1 MMLNKA
7 RQVLQKFYGYEDFRP
22 GQKKVVE
29 SLLNR
34 NDTVAIMPTG
44 AGKSICFQIP
54 ALLFEGVTLVISPLI
69 SLMKDQVDSLRQLG
83 IAAVYINSSVS
94 KAQLYKDLQDISAG
108 FYKIIYIAPERLTS
122 EYLPDSFK
130 NLNISMV
137 AVDEAHCLS
146 QWGHDFRP
154 SYRNILNFTNSLRIK
169 PIISAFTATATPEV
183 KTDIINLLGLKQP
196 NIFVTGFDRP
206 NLYFSVLRG
215 EVKDKFVIDYVK
227 KHQDEAGII
236 YVGTRKDV
244 DALQV
249 LLEIKGIKA
258 GRYHAGMTDE
268 ERNQM
273 QEDFLYD
280 NLSVMVATNAFG
292 MGIDKPN
299 VRYVI
304 HYNMPKNMEAYY
316 QEAGRAG
323 RDGLSGNCI
332 LLYSPQD
339 TQLQKFLISK
349 STESEI
355 RQQLEYKRLQSMVD
369 YCHTPQCLRAFILHY
384 FGEFDVEEH
393 CDNCSNC
400 KLEGELIDI
409 TIDAQ
414 KVLSCV
420 YRMHER
426 FGVKMIAEVLK
437 GSKSAKVKQFNFERL
452 STYGL
457 MKERKLK
464 DISDLILRL
473 SAMQYLDI
481 TESQYPVVT
490 LNELSW
496 QVLRGQ
502 KKVWQKMVIVKKA
515 KAKGELFEALRSL
528 RKELATKE
536 KLPPYM
542 IFSDATLT
550 QMATDKPTDLE
561 LMKNIRGVG
570 EFKLQKYGEEFLT
583 VIKSYIS

>member
-7 RQVLQKFYGYEDFRP
+7 RQILQKFYGYEDFRP

-196 NIFVTGFDRP
+196 NVFVTGFDRP

-332 LLYSPQD
+332 LLYSLQD

-437 GSKSAKVKQFNFERL
+437 GSKSAKVRQFNFERL

>member
-7 RQVLQKFYGYEDFRP
+7 RQILQKFYGYEDFRP

-29 SLLNR
+29 SLLNK

-196 NIFVTGFDRP
+196 NVFVTGFDRP

-437 GSKSAKVKQFNFERL
+437 GSKSAKIKQFNFERL

-528 RKELATKE
+528 RKKLATKE

>member
-1 MMLNKA
+1 MLNKA
-7 RQVLQKFYGYEDFRP
+7 RQILQKFYGYEDFRP

-29 SLLNR
+29 SLLNK

-196 NIFVTGFDRP
+196 NVFVTGFDRP

-355 RQQLEYKRLQSMVD
+355 RQQLEYKRLQLMVD

>member
-7 RQVLQKFYGYEDFRP
+7 RQILQKFYGYEDFRP

-94 KAQLYKDLQDISAG
+94 KAQLYKDLQNISAG

-196 NIFVTGFDRP
+196 NVFVTGFDRP

-426 FGVKMIAEVLK
+426 FSVKMIAEVLK

-481 TESQYPVVT
+481 TESQYPVVI

>member
-7 RQVLQKFYGYEDFRP
+7 RQILQKFYGYEDFRS

-122 EYLPDSFK
+122 EYLPNSFK

-196 NIFVTGFDRP
+196 NVFVTGFDRP

-323 RDGLSGNCI
+323 RDGISGNCI

-437 GSKSAKVKQFNFERL
+437 GSKSAKIKQFNFERL

-550 QMATDKPTDLE
+550 QMVTDKPTDLE

>member
-7 RQVLQKFYGYEDFRP
+7 RQILQKFYGYEDFRP

-94 KAQLYKDLQDISAG
+94 KAQLYKDLQNISAG

-196 NIFVTGFDRP
+196 NVFVTGFDRP

-215 EVKDKFVIDYVK
+215 EVKDKFVIDYIK

-400 KLEGELIDI
+400 KIEGELIDI

>member
-7 RQVLQKFYGYEDFRP
+7 RQILQKFYGYEDFRP

-29 SLLNR
+29 SLLNK

-196 NIFVTGFDRP
+196 NVFVTGFDRP

-473 SAMQYLDI
+473 NAMQYLDI

>member
-7 RQVLQKFYGYEDFRP
+7 RQILQKFYGYEDFRP

-29 SLLNR
+29 SLLNK
-34 NDTVAIMPTG
+34 NDTVVIMPTG

-196 NIFVTGFDRP
+196 NVFVTGFDRP

-437 GSKSAKVKQFNFERL
+437 GSKSAKIKQFNFERL

>member
-1 MMLNKA
+1 MLNKA

-196 NIFVTGFDRP
+196 NVFVTGFDRP

-339 TQLQKFLISK
+339 TQLQKFLIDK
-349 STESEI
+349 STESQI

-384 FGEFDVEEH
+384 FGEIDVNET

-400 KLEGELIDI
+400 KIEGEFVDI
-409 TIDAQ
+409 TIEAQ
-414 KVLSCV
+414 KILSCV
-420 YRMHER
+420 YRVHER
-426 FGVKMIAEVLK
+426 FGVKIVAEILK
-437 GSKSAKVKQFNFERL
+437 GSKSIHMKQFNFERL

-457 MKERKLK
+457 MKDLTIKQ
-464 DISDLILRL
+464 ISDLILRL
-473 SAMQYLDI
+473 TAMQYLTI
-481 TESQYPVVT
+481 TESKYPVLK
-490 LNELSW
+490 LNALSW

-502 KKVWQKMVIVKKA
+502 KKVWQKVVTINKA
-515 KAKGELFEALRSL
+515 EDKGDLFEKLRL
-528 RKELATKE
+528 VRRELAIKT

-542 IFSDATLT
+542 IFSDATLIE
-550 QMATDKPTDLE
+550 MAQKMPVTLE
-561 LMKNIRGVG
+561 DMSHIKGVG
-570 EFKLQKYGEEFLT
+570 EFKLNKYGSEFLN
-583 VIKSYIS
+583 VIKKFVS

>member
-7 RQVLQKFYGYEDFRP
+7 RQILQKFYGYEDFRP

-196 NIFVTGFDRP
+196 NVFVTGFDRP

-437 GSKSAKVKQFNFERL
+437 GSKSAKVKQFSFERL

-457 MKERKLK
+457 MKDRKLK

>member
-7 RQVLQKFYGYEDFRP
+7 RQILQKFYGYEDFRP

-29 SLLNR
+29 SLLNK

-196 NIFVTGFDRP
+196 NVFVTGFDRP

-280 NLSVMVATNAFG
+280 NLSVMVAKNAFG
-292 MGIDKPN
+292 MVIDKPN

>member
-7 RQVLQKFYGYEDFRP
+7 RQILQKFYGYEEFRP

-130 NLNISMV
+130 ILNISMV

-196 NIFVTGFDRP
+196 NVFVTGFDRP

>member
-7 RQVLQKFYGYEDFRP
+7 RQILQKFYGYEDFRP

-29 SLLNR
+29 SLLNK

-196 NIFVTGFDRP
+196 NVFVTGFDRP

-299 VRYVI
+299 IRYVI

-323 RDGLSGNCI
+323 RDGLSGICI

-464 DISDLILRL
+464 VISDLILRL

>member
-7 RQVLQKFYGYEDFRP
+7 RQILQKFYGYEDFRP

-29 SLLNR
+29 SLLNK

-183 KTDIINLLGLKQP
+183 KTDIINLLGLKQT
-196 NIFVTGFDRP
+196 NVFVTGFDRP

>member
-7 RQVLQKFYGYEDFRP
+7 RQILQKFYGYEDFRP

-94 KAQLYKDLQDISAG
+94 KAQLYKDLQNISAG

-196 NIFVTGFDRP
+196 NVFVTGFDRP

-273 QEDFLYD
+273 QEEFLYD

-426 FGVKMIAEVLK
+426 FGVKMITEVLK

>member
-7 RQVLQKFYGYEDFRP
+7 RQILQKFYGYEDFRP

-29 SLLNR
+29 SLLNK

-196 NIFVTGFDRP
+196 NVFVTGFDRP

-249 LLEIKGIKA
+249 LLEIKGVKA
-258 GRYHAGMTDE
+258 GRYHAGMIDE

-502 KKVWQKMVIVKKA
+502 KKVWQKIVIVKKA

>member
-7 RQVLQKFYGYEDFRP
+7 RQILQKFYGYEDFRP

-29 SLLNR
+29 SLLNK

-196 NIFVTGFDRP
+196 NVFVTGFDRP

-473 SAMQYLDI
+473 SVMQYLDI

>member
-7 RQVLQKFYGYEDFRP
+7 RQILQKFYGYEDFRP

-130 NLNISMV
+130 NLNISMI

-196 NIFVTGFDRP
+196 NVFVTGFDRP

-400 KLEGELIDI
+400 KSEGELIDI

-437 GSKSAKVKQFNFERL
+437 GSKSAKIKQFNFERL

>member
-7 RQVLQKFYGYEDFRP
+7 RQILQKFYGYEDFRP

-94 KAQLYKDLQDISAG
+94 KAQLYKDLQNISAG

-196 NIFVTGFDRP
+196 NVFVTGFDRP

-490 LNELSW
+490 LNKLSW

>member
-7 RQVLQKFYGYEDFRP
+7 RQILQKFYGYEDFRP

-196 NIFVTGFDRP
+196 NVFVTGFDRP

-280 NLSVMVATNAFG
+280 NLSIMVATNAFG

-437 GSKSAKVKQFNFERL
+437 GSKSAKIKQFNFERL

>member
-7 RQVLQKFYGYEDFRP
+7 RQILQKFYGYEDFRP

-196 NIFVTGFDRP
+196 NVFVTGFDRP

-236 YVGTRKDV
+236 YMGTRKDV

-249 LLEIKGIKA
+249 LLEIKGVKA

-515 KAKGELFEALRSL
+515 KAKSELFEALRSL
-528 RKELATKE
+528 RKELAIKE